1 MKLTSSFVHEVKRIQ
16 VCQPFFLAL
25 ALCLTTATALRA
37 QLPNPAAYLTFDEG
51 AGTVAHDSSGNNNNA
66 TLFGA
71 AGWTTGLVGP
81 FALSLP
87 GFPIGFPPGSY
98 AEIPGDVL
106 DTTKSYTVAAWVK
119 LNNVNGYQTFVSE
132 DGDFQS
138 AFFLQLRGDSHQF
151 SFTILYDFFTLPESG
166 FTPVV
171 GVWYHLAGVYD
182 SVAQTASLYVNGAL
196 ADRIFNV
203 GPRAAS
209 GNTGIGRGWF
219 NNSRVDFNN
228 AAIDDVRFYAS
239 ALSASQILQIAQIG
253 NPSLTAPTVKP
264 AALQIDATHPGP
276 QVNPMFYGLMIE
288 EINHSLDGGLYGEL
302 IQNRV
307 FQDDPTTPVHW
318 SLVQNNG
325 GIGSIALD
333 TTQPVSGTA
342 LTTSLKVSVSQG
354 QRVGAANDGY
364 WGIPVKPFT
373 TYRASFWAKAD
384 TGFTGPL
391 RLDIESSDGT
401 KVYAD
406 AQVPQ
411 ITTNWAKYTVLLTT
425 GWVAPIETTRFVVST
440 GSPGTFWLTQV
451 SLFPPTYH
459 DRSNGNRIDLMR
471 KMAALKPSFLRM
483 PGGNYL
489 EGNTIPERFQWKQTI
504 GPIEQRPGHQGT
516 WGYRSDDGLGLLEFL
531 EWCEDLH
538 MQPLLAVW
546 AGYALNGTHVNPG
559 PDLAPYVQDALDEIQ
574 YVTGGTNTTWG
585 AQRAADG
592 HPAPFPLQY
601 VEIGN
606 EDFFDGSGSY
616 DGRFAQFYDAIK
628 AAYPNLK
635 VIATDRIANPMRTPD
650 LIDDHFYNTPR
661 AMERTSNQYDN
672 YSRTA
677 PKIFVGEWASQ
688 EGRPTPDLNAALGDA
703 AWLTGLER
711 NSDVVLLEA
720 YAPMLVNVNP
730 GASQWPTNLIGYD
743 ALHSYGSPSYY
754 VQEMFSRHHGD
765 VVLPMTLTTTG
776 NGSQVY
782 ASVTRDSGTGAI
794 YLKVVNAAGEVQ
806 PVSITIKGAGGLEST
821 GEALVLTS
829 GSPQDTNTLSDPRN
843 IVPETTTAHN
853 LGQSFEYRFKPYSVT
868 VLQINVG
875 HEHHEPPGD
884 GDDERD

>member
-1 MKLTSSFVHEVKRIQ
+1 MQTNCSPHATPRQRFRRPALFAFALLAPLMTSG
-16 VCQPFFLAL
+16 LL
-25 ALCLTTATALRA
+25 GA

-51 AGTVAHDSSGNNNNA
+51 MGTVAQDSSGNNENA

-71 AGWTTGLVGP
+71 AGWTNGLVGP

-87 GFPIGFPPGSY
+87 GFSASY
-98 AEIPGDVL
+98 AEISGDVL
-106 DTTKSYTVAAWVK
+106 DTTKSYSVAAWVK
-119 LNNVNGYQTFVSE
+119 LNTVGTNFQTFVSQ
-132 DGDFQS
+132 DGDGQS
-138 AFFLQLRGDSHQF
+138 AFFLQLRGDSKQF
-151 SFTILYDFFTLPESG
+151 SFTILYDFFTLPLSG
-166 FTPVV
+166 FTPLV

-182 SVAQTASLYVNGAL
+182 AVAQTASLYVNGVL

-219 NNSRVDFNN
+219 NNGKVDFND

-239 ALSASQILQIAQIG
+239 ALNASQILQIAQIG
-253 NPSLTAPTVKP
+253 NPSLTAPKVQP
-264 AALQIDATHPGP
+264 AALQIDGTHPGP

-307 FQDDPTTPVHW
+307 FKDDPTTPVHW

-325 GIGSIALD
+325 GIGSIALE
-333 TTQPVSGTA
+333 TVQPPISGTA
-342 LTTSLKVSVSQG
+342 LTTSLKVTVNQG

-373 TYRASFWAKAD
+373 IYRASFWAKAEAR
-384 TGFTGPL
+384 FTGPL

-401 KVYAD
+401 KVYAQ
-406 AQVPQ
+406 ALVPQ

-425 GWVAPIETTRFVVST
+425 SWVAPIETTRFVVST

-451 SLFPPTYH
+451 SLFPPTYRA
-459 DRSNGNRIDLMR
+459 RSNGNRIDLMQR
-471 KMAALKPSFLRM
+471 MAGLDPSFLRM

-489 EGNTIPERFQWKQTI
+489 EGNTIAERYQWKQTI
-504 GPIEQRPGHQGT
+504 GPIEQRPGHPGT

-531 EWCEDLH
+531 EWCEDLG

-546 AGYALNGTHVNPG
+546 AGYALDGNHVTPG
-559 PDLAPYVQDALDEIQ
+559 PDLVPYVQDALDEIQ
-574 YVTGGTNTTWG
+574 YVTGAITTTWG

-606 EDFFDGSGSY
+606 EDFFDLSGSY
-616 DGRFAQFYDAIK
+616 VGRFSQFYDAIK
-628 AAYPNLK
+628 ASYPNLN
-635 VIATDRIANPMRTPD
+635 VIATDRVAFDAHHMPD

-661 AMERTSNQYDN
+661 AMARTSNQYDN

-677 PKIFVGEWASQ
+677 PKVFVGEWASQ

-711 NSDVVLLEA
+711 NSDVVRLEA

-743 ALHSYGSPSYY
+743 ALESYSSPSYY
-754 VQEMFSRHHGD
+754 VQEMFSRNHGD
-765 VVLPMTLTTTG
+765 VVLPATLTTEG
-776 NGSQVY
+776 NGSELY
-782 ASVTRDSGTGAI
+782 ASVTRDSRDGTI
-794 YLKVVNAAGEVQ
+794 YLKVVNMAGEVQ
-806 PVSITIKGAGGLEST
+806 PVSVTINGIGDVGSA
-821 GEALVLTS
+821 GEAIVLTS
-829 GSPQDTNTLSDPRN
+829 DSPQDTNTLSDPRK
-843 IVPETTTAHN
+843 IVPVSIAA
-853 LGQSFEYRFKPYSVT
+853 QR
-868 VLQINVG
+868 
-875 HEHHEPPGD
+875 PGP
-884 GDDERD
+884 ELRVPL